1 MVMFLTPTSQ
11 STLRL
16 LGVRAFSTT
25 TTRTRRISSSLAPHQ
40 QYSPRRLFASTNP
53 SSSNN
58 ENGTKKLQI
67 RPATSNNSEE
77 SEKGESAALKLLHL
91 STITLPELQTVV
103 TSWNHPKYRAAQ
115 IYHWIRQQGV
125 TDPNLMVNLPAKLR
139 QQLSQYSQTGSL
151 SLVLEQVSQKD
162 GTVKRAYRCHDGQVM
177 ESVLMPYHGHKNGN
191 NTNRKWTAC
200 ISSQA
205 GCAQGCVFCATGQ
218 MGFRR
223 QLTADEMVE
232 QVARF
237 QAQLQQQSEDDRL
250 SNIVFMGMGEPL
262 ANYRNLKEAIWRIQS
277 ELGIGSRRITVSTV
291 GVVPNMRQLAQDLP
305 QVRLAVSLHC
315 ATDAERSALLPANRR
330 FGGLAALMEAVQSH
344 VQTTKQRVTLEWALV
359 AGQNDSE
366 ETARELGRLLTVTHN
381 LRRDMVHCNVIPLNP
396 TDGFGAKPSSRA
408 TVDRF
413 CRVLKEEFGV
423 ACTPRMRRGI
433 DIDAGCGQLTA
444 RVMEE
449 QESEHK
455 GQQQPNEP
463 ENTVAAASVS
473 SLSNEK
479 KREPTLADFTTRPPS
494 APVVGVYEDDYDDDN
509 DDDEGA
515 TPAGSDRKSVSLS
528 AAVEEDRLLLSGYSL
543 EGAVDVDS
551 DEFEDPEFAFDSDD
565 GSLPSSLSV
574 DQEEAH
580 RLIALVQGT
589 TINLSALG
597 GGDGG
602 DVTAPDSGSKQPS
615 HAQASTKRKKKRNM
629 ATVIIRD

>member
-25 TTRTRRISSSLAPHQ
+25 TTRTRRISSSSAAHQ

-77 SEKGESAALKLLHL
+77 SEKDESALKLLHL

-151 SLVLEQVSQKD
+151 TLVLEQVSQKD

-237 QAQLQQQSEDDRL
+237 QADLKQQSEDDRL

-262 ANYRNLKEAIWRIQS
+262 ANYRNLKEAIRRIQS
-277 ELGIGSRRITVSTV
+277 ELGIGYRRITVSTV

-330 FGGLAALMEAVQSH
+330 YGGLANLMEAIQNH
-344 VQTTKQRVTLEWALV
+344 IETTRQRVTLEWALV

-413 CRVLKEEFGV
+413 CRVLVQEFGV

-455 GQQQPNEP
+455 GQQPNEP
-463 ENTVAAASVS
+463 ENTVAAASVLS
-473 SLSNEK
+473 WSNEK

-494 APVVGVYEDDYDDDN
+494 APVVGVYEDDYDDEADN
-509 DDDEGA
+509 DEGA

-629 ATVIIRD
+629 ATVITRD